1 MKKLYLAIVIL
12 LLTGLCSAVGSASTI
27 SISPVSIPGIGM
39 SSTATISL
47 DSADQGLSGYI
58 MSVYPESP
66 QVVSIAGVTFPNWA
80 ILSEAAHGE
89 GAAYTIRALDM
100 NEAIGPG
107 AKNIPL
113 ATLNL
118 NGVTSGSTRIMVDVK
133 QLDDDTGNT
142 IKAQAVPG
150 QVTVDNSGGDQILN
164 LQLVPG
170 WNFIG
175 IPMTMQAGTD
185 TAEVF
190 RNVPSAGHSVFTYD
204 AQKGWSIV
212 GPNDILSPMNAY
224 WVFTQQAQ
232 VIPLKVQGPATSP
245 RSLSS
250 GWNIFGTP
258 GLAQKPASDILAC
271 LSDWTYVVGFD
282 SAHQQYQQ
290 SIIKGGSGPNS
301 DKTPLIPGAGYWIY
315 LSSPGQLN
323 P

>member
-118 NGVTSGSTRIMVDVK
+118 NGVTSGSTRIRITSYNVCYTK
-133 QLDDDTGNT
+133 LLRDTRPSGSPPCSSQPP
-142 IKAQAVPG
+142 AGPRPRRGRGHFLRGVPQHRAHRRGG
-150 QVTVDNSGGDQILN
+150 QRELRALAAAPLRRGGR
-164 LQLVPG
+164 VRSY
-170 WNFIG
+170 NF
-175 IPMTMQAGTD
+175 
-185 TAEVF
+185 V
-190 RNVPSAGHSVFTYD
+190 
-204 AQKGWSIV
+204 
-212 GPNDILSPMNAY
+212 
-224 WVFTQQAQ
+224 
-232 VIPLKVQGPATSP
+232 
-245 RSLSS
+245 
-250 GWNIFGTP
+250 
-258 GLAQKPASDILAC
+258 
-271 LSDWTYVVGFD
+271 
-282 SAHQQYQQ
+282 
-290 SIIKGGSGPNS
+290 
-301 DKTPLIPGAGYWIY
+301 
-315 LSSPGQLN
+315 
-323 P
+323 